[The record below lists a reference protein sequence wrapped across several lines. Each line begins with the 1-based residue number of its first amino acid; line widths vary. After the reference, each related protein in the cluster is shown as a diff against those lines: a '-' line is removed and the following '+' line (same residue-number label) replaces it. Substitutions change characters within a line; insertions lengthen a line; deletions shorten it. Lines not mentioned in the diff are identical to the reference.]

1 MVPKGAQVE
10 AAAFGIA
17 GPVDEARGVVQ
28 MLIDIPQW
36 GSVSEKEISEKT
48 GIK

>member
-1 MVPKGAQVE
+1 MVPKGALVE
-10 AAAFGIA
+10 AAVFGIA
-17 GPVDEARGVVQ
+17 GPVDEARGVVP

-36 GSVSEKEISEKT
+36 GSVSEKEISERT